1 MFAELISLIPIII
14 AALIGAISQDFFV
27 SKKREPKKL
36 SVRFFGVLFSAL
48 LAAAIV
54 WLGGSFFSI
63 EKVID
68 WKGQAFISLIIGY
81 LGSRIGELLATTT
94 FGLRMI
100 GQNATADA
108 MDKELERF
116 NEIRKEKE
124 KRIVEINAKLSELD
138 RDITRHQEDEV
149 EAGKIDVGYKIFLI
163 IDEKK
168 KLREEKRRLK
178 EEIDRI

>member
-116 NEIRKEKE
+116 NEKRK
-124 KRIVEINAKLSELD
+124 VEINAKLSELD